1 MSCYRSLRKWK
12 LSFSFSLPFSLKWK
26 NLSKGKKRKSAG
38 RSKLMLERSTW
49 HMSPLQRSHQVH
61 KEALSFSF
69 SLSLS
74 PPLLWVSSILCHTL
88 YIYLY
93 VSPLLTLFLSPF
105 LSLSFS
111 LIFVFSV
118 FFFLYIC
125 HLYVYFLLCI
135 FLARL
140 LTLSIFLSLSF
151 SLFLSLSLCNFL
163 KERTWFWK
171 HVKCIKTRPLYL
183 FLCLNQPFS
192 LSLAGYNR
200 TTNYVLNWLRV
211 DLFSLNVKVDCLD
224 CLLGYCVSL
233 LMKNLMIL
241 SNTDS

>member
-1 MSCYRSLRKWK
+1 MSEALDIWVHYNEATKSIKRPSLFRSLS
-12 LSFSFSLPFSLKWK
+12 LFLLLFFGYLQYFVTHSISICMYLPCSPSFSLPFS
-26 NLSKGKKRKSAG
+26 R
-38 RSKLMLERSTW
+38 
-49 HMSPLQRSHQVH
+49 
-61 KEALSFSF
+61 
-69 SLSLS
+69 
-74 PPLLWVSSILCHTL
+74 
-88 YIYLY
+88 
-93 VSPLLTLFLSPF
+93 F

-111 LIFVFSV
+111 SFLY
-118 FFFLYIC
+118 FFLYIC

-192 LSLAGYNR
+192 WSLAGYNR
-200 TTNYVLNWLRV
+200 TTNYVLNRLRV
-211 DLFSLNVKVDCLD
+211 DLFSLDVKVDCLD

-233 LMKNLMIL
+233 LTKNLMII
-241 SNTDS
+241 SNTQS